1 MAIRLIS
8 DVYNIRRYR
17 ELNHSFQEQAVFE
30 TQFWMQVLGDHS
42 RFLHD
47 SLAPSEEAKIAKTK
61 QFKNTFDYLLDA
73 ARQPLQTDQIIAII
87 KEGRSAGEQL
97 RMLKLD
103 IIKEQLVGNVKIS
116 LTPSFI
122 NHMVNELDEW
132 LRVSSFLVEGKS
144 VPPTHALHHHLIWLL
159 DAAGHAGGIAS
170 NVDRVEKELLKKSEK
185 FVKEWEDFY
194 LKAVEMVGFLRT
206 SQYEF
211 PALTRFNND
220 VELEMK
226 IFKGFLEELEEMQLN
241 KEILGVLTPLMADHM
256 AREECYYLIKLAQS
270 TKEINLPNCDP
281 TKPRVQE

>member
-1 MAIRLIS
+1 MTR
-8 DVYNIRRYR
+8 
-17 ELNHSFQEQAVFE
+17 SFLEEALFE

-47 SLAPSEEAKIAKTK
+47 SLASSESERIAKTQ
-61 QFKNTFDYLLDA
+61 QFISIFDRLLDS
-73 ARQPLQTDQIIAII
+73 ARQPLEPNQLISIVQ
-87 KEGRSAGEQL
+87 EGKNAGEQL
-97 RMLKLD
+97 RVFKLD
-103 IIKEQLVGNVKIS
+103 IIKDQLVGKVKIG

-122 NHMVNELDEW
+122 NHMVNELEEW

-159 DAAGHAGGIAS
+159 DAAGHAGGLVS
-170 NVDRVEKELLKKSEK
+170 NLDRVEKDLLQKSEK

-194 LKAVEMVGFLRT
+194 LKAVETVGFLRT

-211 PALTRFNND
+211 PALSRFNSD

-256 AREECYYLIKLAQS
+256 AREECYYLIKLAQV
-270 TKEINLPNCDP
+270 TKEINQPNCDP
-281 TKPRVQE
+281 TKPRVQD